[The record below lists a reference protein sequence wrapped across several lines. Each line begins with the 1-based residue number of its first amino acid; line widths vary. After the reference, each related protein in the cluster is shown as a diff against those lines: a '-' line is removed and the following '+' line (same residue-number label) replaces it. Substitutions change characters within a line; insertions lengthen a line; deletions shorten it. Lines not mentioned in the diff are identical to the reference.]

1 MARVIS
7 LDELLTRGVTRGEIY
22 SYVENA
28 RELRS
33 LLSAGEREKESFLLL
48 IIRGGCYLGCSREN
62 LVFFLMRN

>member
-33 LLSAGEREKESFLLL
+33 LLSAGERERESFLLV
-48 IIRGGCYLGCSREN
+48 IRGRCYLGCSREN
-62 LVFFLMRN
+62 LIFF

>member
-48 IIRGGCYLGCSREN
+48 VIRGGCYLGCSREN
-62 LVFFLMRN
+62 LFFFLMRN

>member
-33 LLSAGEREKESFLLL
+33 LLSAGERESFLLL
-48 IIRGGCYLGCSREN
+48 VIRGGCYLGCSREN
-62 LVFFLMRN
+62 LFFF

>member
-33 LLSAGEREKESFLLL
+33 LLERERESFLLL
-48 IIRGGCYLGCSREN
+48 VIRGGCYLGCSREN
-62 LVFFLMRN
+62 LVFF